1 MELKSSKILVIGGAG
16 VIGSFVVTELLKEE
30 IAEFV
35 VYDNFGFSYKI
46 GTQRSLTETY

>member
-16 VIGSFVVTELLKEE
+16 FIGSFVVAELLKEE
-30 IAEFV
+30 VAEFV
-35 VYDNFGFSYKI
+35 VYDDFRFSYKI